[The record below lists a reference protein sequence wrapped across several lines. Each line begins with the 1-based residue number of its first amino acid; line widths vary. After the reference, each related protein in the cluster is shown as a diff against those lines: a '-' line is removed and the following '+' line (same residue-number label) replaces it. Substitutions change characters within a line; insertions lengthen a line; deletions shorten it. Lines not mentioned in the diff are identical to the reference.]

1 MLYICMTYYDTTM
14 PEPLSDTTY
23 RNITLEVCVH
33 TVIVDHESFNGF
45 SDLFLKEDFVNII
58 TMCTQTKSITL
69 LFLDI
74 DFRDV
79 AGVYYQSVN

>member
-1 MLYICMTYYDTTM
+1 MCTYCDH
-14 PEPLSDTTY
+14 
-23 RNITLEVCVH
+23 I
-33 TVIVDHESFNGF
+33 DHESFNGF
-45 SDLFLKEDFVNII
+45 SGLFLKEDFVYII

-79 AGVYYQSVN
+79 AGVYYQSVDVCFSGSVTNQ

>member
-1 MLYICMTYYDTTM
+1 MI
-14 PEPLSDTTY
+14 
-23 RNITLEVCVH
+23 I
-33 TVIVDHESFNGF
+33 DHESFNGF
-45 SDLFLKEDFVNII
+45 GGLFLEEVFVYII

-79 AGVYYQSVN
+79 AAACCQCVDVCFSGSVTCQ

>member
-1 MLYICMTYYDTTM
+1 M
-14 PEPLSDTTY
+14 
-23 RNITLEVCVH
+23 LEVCVH

-45 SDLFLKEDFVNII
+45 SGLFLKEDFVYII

-79 AGVYYQSVN
+79 AAVYYQSVDVCFSGSVTSQ